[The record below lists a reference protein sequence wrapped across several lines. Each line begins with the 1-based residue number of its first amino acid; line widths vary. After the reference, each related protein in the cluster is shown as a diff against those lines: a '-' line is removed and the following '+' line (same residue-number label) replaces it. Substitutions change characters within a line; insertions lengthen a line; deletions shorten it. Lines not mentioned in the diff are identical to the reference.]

1 MKNFPY
7 THSLILL
14 ILLSIATRV
23 GAQEYLRVYASEPK
37 VLASNVTG
45 GTLITETFNSFTV
58 PNSNWAPLPAGT
70 LSTLGTYF
78 QTQGQSYIKADD
90 QYGSNAGNY
99 MAIKVGGKVTL
110 KFSNPV
116 NYYGFAWSAGDG
128 DNTIKIIRN
137 NQVIGT
143 FSTADV
149 IAQLP
154 NNPLHT
160 VQAINGNLYP
170 TSQYYGKPITGQNA
184 SEPYAYL
191 HFLASAGLAFDAIEL
206 SMGAGGEF
214 ENDNHSIL
222 NGGLPILQGD
232 WVELISILTPTAF
245 DDNGSGMPHNPVTVD
260 VLANDQKGDAN
271 LIPGSV
277 QIHGTA
283 SAGAPLTVPGE
294 GVWTVNG
301 VTGAITFTP
310 EIGFLGSP
318 TPIQYSVKDLNGFR
332 SNLATVTITYP
343 VGPTAHD
350 DVAATD
356 FNVPVDIAVLG
367 NDVQGSTA
375 LNPASITFVPATIPN
390 AATTGVFTVNPLT
403 GVVTFTPA
411 AGFTG
416 IATVDYQVCD
426 MNALCD
432 IATITVNVVNG
443 LLNLYPALGSGTLAF
458 EDLWPAKGDYD
469 FNDMVIDYQFE
480 IITNLSNMLREV
492 KGTFT
497 LKAFGAG
504 FENGFGFQLAN
515 GIDPADVTV
524 TGTAL
529 TESII
534 SLNASGTE
542 SGQTRPTIIIFD
554 NAFKQMQHPGMGIGV
569 NTTPGAPYVAP
580 VTFDIKMVFKPN
592 TYHFADLDIANF
604 NPFIIVNKVRS
615 HEVHLPGYEPTDL
628 MNVSLFGQDDDRSD
642 PGNGKYFVT
651 AENLPW
657 AINIY
662 ESFDYP
668 VEKQDILGV
677 HLKFA
682 EWATSGGVLFP
693 DWYKNLPGYRNQL
706 LIYQIPQP

>member
-1 MKNFPY
+1 MKNFRF
-7 THSLILL
+7 TLILSL
-14 ILLSIATRV
+14 FATFGILSEIS
-23 GAQEYLRVYASEPK
+23 AQEYLRVYASEPAT
-37 VLASNVTG
+37 LSSNVTG
-45 GTLITETFNSFTV
+45 GTLKTETFSSYAV
-58 PNSNWAPLPAGT
+58 PDYNWAPLPAG
-70 LSTLGTYF
+70 SPSVLGTYF
-78 QTQGQSYIKADD
+78 QTAGQSYVKADD

-99 MAIKVGGKVTL
+99 LALQVGGKVTL
-110 KFSNPV
+110 KFSSPV
-116 NYYGFAWSAGDG
+116 NYYGFSWSAGDG

-170 TSQYYGKPITGQNA
+170 TSQYYGKPGTGQNA
-184 SEPYAYL
+184 TEPYAYL
-191 HFLASAGLAFDAIEL
+191 HFVASAGLAFDAIEL
-206 SMGAGGEF
+206 SMGVGGEF

-222 NGGLPILQGD
+222 EGGLPVLQGD
-232 WVELISILTPTAF
+232 WVELISISTPVAF
-245 DDNGSGMPHNPVTVD
+245 DDSGNGMPNNPVTVD

-277 QIHGTA
+277 QIDGTA
-283 SAGAPLTVPGE
+283 SAGDPLTVPGE

-310 EIGFLGSP
+310 EVGFVGCP
-318 TPIQYSVKDLNGFR
+318 TPIHYSVMDLNGFR

-343 VGPTAHD
+343 VGPTAND
-350 DVAATD
+350 DMAATD
-356 FNVPVDIAVLG
+356 VDVPVDIAILS
-367 NDVQGSTA
+367 NDVPGSTA
-375 LNPASITFVPATIPN
+375 LDPASITFVPTTIPN
-390 AATTGVFTVNPLT
+390 AATIGVFTVNPVT
-403 GVVTFTPA
+403 GIVTFTPA

-416 IATVDYQVCD
+416 TATVDYQVCD
-426 MNALCD
+426 LNSLCD
-432 IATITVNVVNG
+432 IATITVDVVSG
-443 LLNLYPALGSGTLAF
+443 ILNLYPALGPGTLAF

-469 FNDMVIDYQFE
+469 FNDVVIDYQFE
-480 IITNLSNMLREV
+480 IITDLSNMLKEV
-492 KGTFT
+492 SGTFT

-515 GIDPADVTV
+515 GIDPDDVTV

-529 TESII
+529 TENIV
-534 SLNASGTE
+534 SLNPGGTE
-542 SGQTRPTIIIFD
+542 AGQTRPTIIVFD
-554 NAFKQMQHPGMGIGV
+554 NAFKQMQHPGIGIGV
-569 NTTPGAPYVAP
+569 NTTPGAPYVTP
-580 VTFDIKMVFKPN
+580 VTFNIKMVFKPS
-592 TYHFADLDIANF
+592 TYNFADLDIANF

-651 AENLPW
+651 DDNLPW

-668 VEKQDILGV
+668 IEKQDILGV

-693 DWYKNLPGYRNQL
+693 DWYKNLPGYRNQS
-706 LIYQIPQP
+706 LIYQIP